1 MNHGPAGGRTVDPIV
16 LAAGTALVGA
26 MATDVWQQARTATV
40 DLWRRI
46 QPGRADGID
55 AELDNLRTQVL
66 AAREAGDADT
76 EQAPAG
82 AWRLRLHELFRDNPG
97 LAVEL
102 QQLLDEHLTPALPA
116 DEQAQVRSVVMS
128 VEARDNSRVYMAG
141 GDQHI
146 TGA

>member
-1 MNHGPAGGRTVDPIV
+1 M

-46 QPGRADGID
+46 QPARADGIG
-55 AELDNLRTQVL
+55 AQLDDLRAQVL
-66 AAREAGDADT
+66 AGREAGDADT
-76 EQAPAG
+76 EQALAG
-82 AWRLRLHELFRDNPG
+82 AWRLHLHELLRANPG
-97 LAVEL
+97 FAAEL
-102 QQLLDEHLTPALPA
+102 RQLLDEHLTPPLPEN
-116 DEQAQVRSVVMS
+116 EQTRVRSVVMRA
-128 VEARDNSRVYMAG
+128 EARDNARVYMAG